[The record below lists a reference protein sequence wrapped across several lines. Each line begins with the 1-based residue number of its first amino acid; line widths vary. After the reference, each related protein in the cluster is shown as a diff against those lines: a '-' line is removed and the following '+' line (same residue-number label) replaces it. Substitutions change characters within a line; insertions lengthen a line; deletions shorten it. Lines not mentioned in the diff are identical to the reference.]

1 MQAFSSY
8 DISEPLLFD
17 DLGSRKVVA
26 DFSGGHISSDGGA
39 LLLRQLD
46 QSLGLCEE
54 LAGCFSDFREQRF
67 VEHSLPELI
76 KQRVFAQALGYE
88 DLNDHDTLR
97 RDPLMAVAVGK
108 EDPLGLDRPQE
119 GSKGSALASDS
130 TLNRLEL
137 GNNRETRAHKIKADA
152 EKIAALLIRFGV
164 GMLEKNTREVVIDLD
179 ATDTTIHGQQE
190 GRFFHGYYDNY
201 CYLPLY
207 AFIGE
212 IPVFA
217 QLRTSDGDASE
228 GTVEALEAIVAETR
242 RQCPNARII
251 VRGDSGFCREEI
263 MAWCETQTSQVYY
276 CFGLAGNS
284 RLFKELDDTI
294 FAARAMACLLGG
306 TARRFRE
313 FDYCTRESWSRP
325 RRVIGKA
332 EVLPKKENPRFIVT
346 NLPAEGFADDTP
358 ERFTPAALYE
368 DFYCARGE
376 MENQI
381 KQQLLDLKADRTS
394 THHMASNQLRLW
406 FSAFAYMLMERLRT
420 LALKGTSLQRA
431 TAGTIRLRLMK
442 VGACITVSVRRVYLR
457 LASSFAFQDVFTRA
471 WQILRYLPK
480 YSATG

>member
-54 LAGCFSDFREQRF
+54 LAGCFSDFRDPRF

-119 GSKGSALASDS
+119 RSKGSALASDS

-294 FAARAMACLLGG
+294 FAA
-306 TARRFRE
+306 
-313 FDYCTRESWSRP
+313 
-325 RRVIGKA
+325 
-332 EVLPKKENPRFIVT
+332 
-346 NLPAEGFADDTP
+346 
-358 ERFTPAALYE
+358 
-368 DFYCARGE
+368 
-376 MENQI
+376 
-381 KQQLLDLKADRTS
+381 
-394 THHMASNQLRLW
+394 
-406 FSAFAYMLMERLRT
+406 
-420 LALKGTSLQRA
+420 
-431 TAGTIRLRLMK
+431 
-442 VGACITVSVRRVYLR
+442 
-457 LASSFAFQDVFTRA
+457 
-471 WQILRYLPK
+471 
-480 YSATG
+480 